1 MASEPQTSPLS
12 EGPAVPDAVKMP
24 RPTAAPLVLALGLT
38 LPAAG
43 VPLGTGFLV
52 VGAVVLVA
60 SLGMWIAQLLSGR
73 GHVHERLAEPQRR
86 PRPVTGA
93 PGGVER
99 LREGMPGYRLRLPQD
114 VHPLSA
120 GLKGG

>member
-1 MASEPQTSPLS
+1 MASEPQTSLPS

-24 RPTAAPLVLALGLT
+24 RPTAVPRLLALGLT
-38 LPAAG
+38 LLAAG
-43 VPLGTGFLV
+43 VPLGTGSLV

-60 SLGMWIAQLLSGR
+60 GLGMWTAQLLPGR
-73 GHVHERLAEPQRR
+73 GDVHERLAEPQRR

-99 LREGMPGYRLRLPQD
+99 LREGMPGYC
-114 VHPLSA
+114 
-120 GLKGG
+120 